1 MFPFYKARSPRFREV
16 HNSPKVTQDSRMEV
30 SSESRGTKCRHRKE
44 THMHVALKS
53 VFPPHYVATALTKL
67 T

>member
-1 MFPFYKARSPRFREV
+1 MKSIIHPS
-16 HNSPKVTQDSRMEV
+16 HMDV
-30 SSESRGTKCRHRKE
+30 SSESRGTKCRHGKE